1 MNDFLN
7 LLHQSPPRV
16 ACCWGR
22 YLLDGNGGL
31 DVSGIEKSG
40 GVSEEPTLSA
50 KANRWSATAA
60 GIVRAA
66 LHQPEGE

>member
-1 MNDFLN
+1 M
-7 LLHQSPPRV
+7 
-16 ACCWGR
+16 
-22 YLLDGNGGL
+22 LDGNGGL